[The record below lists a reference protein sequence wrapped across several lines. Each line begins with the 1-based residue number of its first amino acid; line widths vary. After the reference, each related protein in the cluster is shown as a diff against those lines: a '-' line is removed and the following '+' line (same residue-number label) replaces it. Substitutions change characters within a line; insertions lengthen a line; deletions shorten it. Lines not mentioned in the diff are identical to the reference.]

1 MGLVSALNIGVR
13 GMAASQLGLDVTG
26 QNISNVNTEGYSRKV
41 LTLSADSR
49 YDEVFGQ
56 MGFGVEVINIARVRD
71 TFVDQQIQ
79 DQLQSKGYYDV
90 INTALEQVENTF
102 TEPQDMGIA
111 NYLDRFWNSWQD
123 LANNPSDYGAR
134 SVVQSNAQALVDV
147 MHNVAGELRDTR
159 ESRNELISSKVKR
172 INELLTEIF
181 NQNREIT
188 TVEVTS
194 QKANDSRDQRDQ
206 LLKELA
212 RYIDV
217 STIED
222 QNGAITVTS
231 GGFMLVSPVNFSQ
244 LETTTTSFENGDG
257 TQRLDIGVAL
267 ADSHKPFMPLDGE
280 LKGLFEV
287 RDRIIPFYQ
296 EQLDQLA
303 AGLVEHINTLHVS
316 GYDLNGL
323 TGTNFFDPLKTKAT
337 EIQLSAAILQ
347 SVMNI
352 AAASGG
358 TTSADTTTIAAATTG
373 AGIWVP
379 LIGDSSG
386 TQHANLRQSSVI
398 VKSGG
403 VTLTEGAGNDY
414 IVDYQSGSIM
424 VINPALYGAA
434 LFVTGNNVTPA
445 FPLGSYQYQTAGS
458 KGPGDGSNALA
469 IAQLRQAKT
478 MSANHMYQFTATYAE
493 FYAGTIGT
501 MGIERNE
508 AQANVDSRST
518 LIRFLEKQ
526 QDSVAGV
533 SLDEEMANMVK
544 FQHSF
549 QASARIISIVDEMMQ
564 TLLQM

>member
-1 MGLVSALNIGVR
+1 MGLVQALNIGVR
-13 GMAASQLGLDVTG
+13 GMAAAQLGLDVTG

-49 YDEVFGQ
+49 YDEAFGQ
-56 MGFGVEVINIARVRD
+56 MGFGVEVNNIARVRD
-71 TFVDQQIQ
+71 SFIDQQIQ
-79 DQLQSKGYYDV
+79 GQLQSKGYYDV
-90 INTALEQVENTF
+90 INTALEQVESTF

-111 NYLDRFWNSWQD
+111 SYLDRFWNSWQD
-123 LANNPSDYGAR
+123 LANNPGDFGAR
-134 SVVQSNAQALVDV
+134 SVVQSNTQALIDV
-147 MHNVAGELRDTR
+147 MHNVAGELRSTR
-159 ESRNELISSKVKR
+159 ESRNELITSKVKR

-181 NQNREIT
+181 NQNREIQ
-188 TVEVTS
+188 TVEITS

-212 RYIDV
+212 KYIDV

-222 QNGAITVTS
+222 QNGAITLTS
-231 GGFMLVSPVNFSQ
+231 GGFMLVSPVNYSQ

-267 ADSHKPFMPLDGE
+267 ADSHKVFTPIDGE

-287 RDRIIPFYQ
+287 RDKIVPFYQ
-296 EQLDQLA
+296 EQLNQLA
-303 AGLVEHINTLHVS
+303 AGLVEKVNALHAA

-337 EIQLSAAILQ
+337 DIQLSAAVAQ

-352 AAASGG
+352 SAASGG
-358 TTSADTTTIAAATTG
+358 TSVGDVTTLAPGAVAAVGTAYALMGTASGVNNENLVQGTVSVVYDPLGAATT
-373 AGIWVP
+373 
-379 LIGDSSG
+379 L
-386 TQHANLRQSSVI
+386 Q
-398 VKSGG
+398 
-403 VTLTEGAGNDY
+403 EGAGKDY
-414 IVDYQSGSIM
+414 VIDYQNGTITFL
-424 VINPALYGAA
+424 NAA
-434 LFVTGNNVTPA
+434 YAPNAADIRVTYSHQVTGT
-445 FPLGSYQYQTAGS
+445 

-478 MSANHMYQFTATYAE
+478 MSANHMFEYTATYAE
-493 FYAGTIGT
+493 FYGGIIGT
-501 MGIERNE
+501 LGIERNE
-508 AQANVDSRST
+508 AQANVDSRAT
-518 LIRFLEKQ
+518 LVRYLEKQ
-526 QDSVAGV
+526 QDSIAGV

-549 QASARIISIVDEMMQ
+549 QASARIISVVDEMMQ